1 MIIQARNEAMKECE
15 NIIDIQKY
23 KDFEN
28 TATLDVVL
36 LKFGI
41 NMSTHEQQN
50 LGGESCKICHNEA
63 MIALG
68 R

>member
-28 TATLDVVL
+28 TETLDVVL
-36 LKFGI
+36 VKFGI
-41 NMSTHEQQN
+41 NMST
-50 LGGESCKICHNEA
+50 
-63 MIALG
+63 
-68 R
+68 